1 MILGEKYFSYKN
13 ALNVMK
19 MDSLEMRRQNLC
31 LKFAK
36 QCIKNEKLK
45 NMFPRSQ
52 NKHRMD
58 KRSGEKFVVNKAFTE
73 RYRRSAIPN
82 MQRLLNNL
90 EKEKKKIFRK
100 IENSVPV
107 NYELY

>member
-1 MILGEKYFSYKN
+1 
-13 ALNVMK
+13 
-19 MDSLEMRRQNLC
+19 
-31 LKFAK
+31 
-36 QCIKNEKLK
+36 
-45 NMFPRSQ
+45 MFPKNQ
-52 NKHRMD
+52 NRHKME